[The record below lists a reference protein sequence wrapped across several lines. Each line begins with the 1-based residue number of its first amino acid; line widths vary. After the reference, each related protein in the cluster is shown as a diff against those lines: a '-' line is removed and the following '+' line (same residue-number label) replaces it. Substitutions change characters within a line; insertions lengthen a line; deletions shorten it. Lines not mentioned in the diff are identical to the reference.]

1 MLNRHGQTLV
11 RIWCCF
17 IFKRE
22 FVISTRCSDTFLFVF
37 VFLDMCVAYIFRD
50 YKKILII
57 FPDEFT
63 IREWYFGGKP
73 NPDPYE
79 MVPDGFVPTAE
90 QIALVE
96 ALGDPAADAKY
107 PAWEDIGTVLVLL

>member
-1 MLNRHGQTLV
+1 
-11 RIWCCF
+11 
-17 IFKRE
+17 
-22 FVISTRCSDTFLFVF
+22 
-37 VFLDMCVAYIFRD
+37 MCVAYIFRD